1 MKKKN
6 LILKLISIMKNRNLV
21 LTIISML
28 ILLLLLFIVDKNLDS
43 YNTRIL
49 NLCAIYVIL
58 ALSMNLVNG
67 FTGLFSLGHAGFMAV
82 GAYTTA
88 LLTMSSDMKL
98 QNFFLAPIIKPLANL
113 TLPFFPALIIA
124 GLVSALVGYLIATPV
139 LRLKGD
145 YLAIATLGFSE
156 IIRVM
161 FTNTQTLTNG
171 ALGLKGIPATT
182 NIWWTFGTAVVTVI
196 IISCLIN
203 SSYGRALKAIREDEI
218 AAESMGISL
227 YKHKVLAFTIGAF
240 FAGIGGGLLGNLL
253 GTIDPLMFRFIL
265 TFNILLIIVLGG
277 MGSIT
282 GTIIAA
288 FIVTISGEA
297 LRFLDE
303 KMDFGFITIQG
314 IPGLRMVVFS
324 ALLVLVVIF
333 FRNGLMG
340 TKEFSF
346 DKIIRRFSK
355 KPPAKGVDE
364 QCQ

>member
-1 MKKKN
+1 MKNWNTGKRN
-6 LILKLISIMKNRNLV
+6 LI

-28 ILLLLLFIVDKNLDS
+28 ILIVLLFIIDRNLDA

-49 NLCAIYVIL
+49 NMCAIYVIL

-82 GAYTTA
+82 GAYVTA
-88 LLTMSSDMKL
+88 LITMTGDMKV

-124 GLVSALVGYLIATPV
+124 GLISAFVGYLIATPV

-145 YLAIATLGFSE
+145 YLAIATLGFAE
-156 IIRVM
+156 IIRVV

-196 IISCLIN
+196 IITSLIN
-203 SSYGRALKAIREDEI
+203 SSYGRALKAIREDEV
-218 AAESMGISL
+218 AAESMGINL
-227 YKHKVLAFTIGAF
+227 FKHKVLAFTIGAF

-253 GTIDPLMFRFIL
+253 GTIDPNMFKFIL

-282 GTIIAA
+282 GTIISA
-288 FIVTISGEA
+288 FVITIAGEA

-303 KMDFGFITIQG
+303 RMDFGFIEFEG

-324 ALLVLVVIF
+324 ALLMMVIIF
-333 FRNGLMG
+333 FRHGLMG
-340 TKEFSF
+340 TTEFSF
-346 DKIIRRFSK
+346 DKVIKKFSR
-355 KPPAKGVDE
+355 KPSIKRGDE
-364 QCQ
+364 

>member
-1 MKKKN
+1 M
-6 LILKLISIMKNRNLV
+6 
-21 LTIISML
+21 ISML
-28 ILLLLLFIVDKNLDS
+28 ILIIILVFVDKNLDS

-82 GAYTTA
+82 GAYATA
-88 LLTMSSDMKL
+88 LLTMSPEMKA

-113 TLPFFPALIIA
+113 TLPFLPALIIA
-124 GLVSALVGYLIATPV
+124 GLITAFVGYLIASSV
-139 LRLKGD
+139 LKLRGD

-156 IIRVM
+156 IIRVI

-171 ALGLKGIPATT
+171 ALGLKGIPNTT

-196 IISCLIN
+196 IITCLIN
-203 SSYGRALKAIREDEI
+203 SSYGRAFKAIREDEV
-218 AAESMGISL
+218 AAESMGINL
-227 YKHKVLAFTIGAF
+227 FKHKVLSFTIGAF
-240 FAGIGGGLLGNLL
+240 FAGVGGGLLGNLL

-282 GTIIAA
+282 GSIIAA
-288 FIVTISGEA
+288 FIVTIAGEA

-303 KMDFGFITIQG
+303 TMNFGFITIQG

-324 ALLVLVVIF
+324 ALLMMVVIF
-333 FRNGLMG
+333 FRHGLMG

-346 DKIIRRFSK
+346 DKIISKFSRK
-355 KPPAKGVDE
+355 TYEKGGDK
-364 QCQ
+364 